1 LESAAEGFRRFPNT
15 LGVTALIGMLLG
27 CGETGP
33 EDPTLTGSWFGV
45 ESSGEAATNWSA
57 DLSESSTGAI
67 TGTFSLQWESL
78 SATGTVSGT
87 HSFPQVNLMLL
98 WTFYGESIT
107 GSFFGNLVT
116 ADLLRGTITIAE
128 DPPFTLDLERV
139 R

>member
-1 LESAAEGFRRFPNT
+1 MNSAAEGIRRFPNA
-15 LGVTALIGMLLG
+15 LGVSVLVGMLLG

-45 ESSGEAATNWSA
+45 ESSGGVATNWNA
-57 DLSESSTGAI
+57 DLTESSTGTI

-78 SATGTVSGT
+78 SLTGTVNGT
-87 HSFPQVNLMLL
+87 HSYPQVNLMLL
-98 WTFYGESIT
+98 WTFSGESIT

-116 ADLLRGTITIAE
+116 ADLLRGTITMAD
-128 DPPFTLDLERV
+128 DPPFALDLERV